1 MYVVLGKPGE
11 LFYWHQCGPAL
22 PRLQIN
28 HPALQEVHG
37 RRRLLPREIEQNR
50 ARKALKELSDWE
62 EGRDKELREARERR
76 RSSAWRRPGR
86 LCPAWLL
93 NLFASPVS

>member
-11 LFYWHQCGPAL
+11 LYHWHQCGPVL
-22 PRLQIN
+22 PRLWVN
-28 HPALQEVHG
+28 HQEVHG
-37 RRRLLPREIEQNR
+37 RRRRLPREIELNR

-62 EGRDKELREARERR
+62 EGKDQELREARARR
-76 RSSAWRRPGR
+76 RSSIWRRPGR

-93 NLFASPVS
+93 NLFASPNL